1 MQSVQVSEYMNRHPV
16 VFHENMAI
24 EEAVELLLKTEQR
37 GGPVVDDKKKVIG
50 FLSEQ
55 DCLAT
60 MLRDTYHKE
69 QTATV
74 GDCMFRGDVL
84 TVKLDAAVMDLAQ
97 NMSAHKPKIYPVTD
111 YQHKLV
117 GIVSRTDI
125 LRALDMHLRDSYDQK
140 TKKTKSR

>member
-16 VFHENMAI
+16 VFREKMPI

-37 GGPVVDDKKKVIG
+37 GGPVIDDNKKVIG

-69 QTATV
+69 QTGTV

-84 TVKLDAAVMDLAQ
+84 TVKMDAAVMDLAQ
-97 NMSAHKPKIYPVTD
+97 SMSAHKPKIYPVTD

-140 TKKTKSR
+140 VKSR